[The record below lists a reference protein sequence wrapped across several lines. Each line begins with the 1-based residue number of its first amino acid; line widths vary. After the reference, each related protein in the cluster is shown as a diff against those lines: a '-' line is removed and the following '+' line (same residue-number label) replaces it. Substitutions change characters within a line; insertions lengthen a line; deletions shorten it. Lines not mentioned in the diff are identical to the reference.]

1 MVHITFTLST
11 RMVDQMNPTQQRQN
25 FRANSSKQSD
35 ADTLREAR
43 DLVDQY
49 LRYLKLADL
58 GLDVVDIDD
67 LPFRKQLL
75 VSAVRLLIA
84 TESSATTRQQLRKV
98 GLTLASFQ
106 DDIGQRMTM
115 RPLPAEER
123 MSEQELQAAMKKHR
137 HLIARFDRAFAAMA
151 TERVRLDDLFQQSM
165 RMAERRESN
174 AAAASRRPAYEAG
187 GTYSPYL

>member
-1 MVHITFTLST
+1 
-11 RMVDQMNPTQQRQN
+11 MNPTQQRQN

-49 LRYLKLADL
+49 LHYLKLADL

-115 RPLPAEER
+115 RPLPSEER
-123 MSEQELQAAMKKHR
+123 MREEELQAEVKKHR

-151 TERVRLDDLFQQSM
+151 SERVRLDELFQQSM

-174 AAAASRRPAYEAG
+174 AAAASRRSNFEAG

>member
-1 MVHITFTLST
+1 
-11 RMVDQMNPTQQRQN
+11 MNPTQQRQN

-43 DLVDQY
+43 DLVDQF
-49 LRYLKLADL
+49 LHYLKLADL

-84 TESSATTRQQLRKV
+84 TESSPTTRQQLRKV

-106 DDIGQRMTM
+106 EDIGQRMTL
-115 RPLPAEER
+115 RPLPLNER
-123 MSEQELQAAMKKHR
+123 MTEEDLQASMKKHR
-137 HLIARFDRAFAAMA
+137 HQIARFDRAFSAMA
-151 TERVRLDDLFQQSM
+151 AERVRLDELFQQSV

-174 AAAASRRPAYEAG
+174 AASASRRATFEDG
-187 GTYSPYL
+187 GTYSQYF

>member
-11 RMVDQMNPTQQRQN
+11 RMVDPMNPTQQRQN

-98 GLTLASFQ
+98 GLTRFLPGRYRPAHDHASASSRGK
-106 DDIGQRMTM
+106 D
-115 RPLPAEER
+115 ER
-123 MSEQELQAAMKKHR
+123 ARVAGGNEKHR